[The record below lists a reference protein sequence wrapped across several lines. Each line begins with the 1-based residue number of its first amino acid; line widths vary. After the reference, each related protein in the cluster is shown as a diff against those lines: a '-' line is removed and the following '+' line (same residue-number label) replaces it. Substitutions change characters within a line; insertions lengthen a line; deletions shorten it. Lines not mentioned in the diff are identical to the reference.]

1 MFETSQDG
9 ISPED
14 IVSMPAD
21 EANKIVGRRARS
33 VLKAF
38 ATIGR
43 QKLEYLRTDKPEIE
57 VMMVEIKPG
66 GQSGRHMHP
75 VPTLVYVMEGT
86 LTVEL
91 DNESR
96 HKCQA
101 GNAVL
106 EVINT
111 WHNARNMGRKSLKL
125 LVIYLGEKGRANL
138 LRGIN
143 RLARE
148 RA

>member
-1 MFETSQDG
+1 
-9 ISPED
+9 
-14 IVSMPAD
+14 MPAN
-21 EANKIVGRRARS
+21 EANKIMGRRARS
-33 VLKAF
+33 LLKAS

-57 VMMVEIKPG
+57 VMLVEIKPG

-75 VPTLVYVMEGT
+75 VPTLVYVIEGT

-91 DNESR
+91 DDGSR
-96 HKCQA
+96 HKCRA

-111 WHNARNMGRKSLKL
+111 WHNARNMGRRSLKL
-125 LVIYLGEKGRANL
+125 LVIYLGKKGRPNF
-138 LRGIN
+138 LRPAEVQAG
-143 RLARE
+143 
-148 RA
+148 

>member
-1 MFETSQDG
+1 MLNFPDG
-9 ISPED
+9 TSPED
-14 IVSMPAD
+14 IVIMPANQ
-21 EANKIVGRRARS
+21 ANKIVGRRAKS
-33 VLKAF
+33 LLKAS

-43 QKLEYLRTDKPEIE
+43 QKLKYLKTDKPEIE
-57 VMMVEIKPG
+57 VMLVEIKPG

-75 VPTLVYVMEGT
+75 VPTLVYVIEGT

-91 DNESR
+91 DDVSR
-96 HKCQA
+96 HTCQA

-125 LVIYLGEKGRANL
+125 LVIYQGEKGRPNL
-138 LRGIN
+138 LRPAGI
-143 RLARE
+143 
-148 RA
+148 

>member
-1 MFETSQDG
+1 MNPTS
-9 ISPED
+9 
-14 IVSMPAD
+14 

-33 VLKAF
+33 LLKAF

-57 VMMVEIKPG
+57 VMLVEVKPG
-66 GQSGRHMHP
+66 GQSGRHLHP
-75 VPTLVYVMEGT
+75 VPTLVYVIEGT

-91 DNESR
+91 DDESR

-125 LVIYLGEKGRANL
+125 LVVYLGEKGRANV

-143 RLARE
+143 RRDRE

>member
-1 MFETSQDG
+1 
-9 ISPED
+9 
-14 IVSMPAD
+14 VSMPA
-21 EANKIVGRRARS
+21 EGANKIVGRRARS
-33 VLKAF
+33 VLRAF

-43 QKLEYLRTDKPEIE
+43 QNLEYLKTDKPEIE
-57 VMMVEIKPG
+57 VMFVEIKPG
-66 GQSGRHMHP
+66 GQSGRHRHP

-91 DNESR
+91 DDESR

-125 LVIYLGEKGRANL
+125 LVIYLGEKGRVNL

-143 RLARE
+143 
-148 RA
+148 

>member
-1 MFETSQDG
+1 MKPT
-9 ISPED
+9 I
-14 IVSMPAD
+14 

-33 VLKAF
+33 LLKAF
-38 ATIGR
+38 ATIGK
-43 QKLEYLRTDKPEIE
+43 QKLEYLKTDKPEIE
-57 VMMVEIKPG
+57 VMLVEVKPG

-91 DNESR
+91 DDESR
-96 HKCQA
+96 QKCQA
-101 GNAVL
+101 GSAVL